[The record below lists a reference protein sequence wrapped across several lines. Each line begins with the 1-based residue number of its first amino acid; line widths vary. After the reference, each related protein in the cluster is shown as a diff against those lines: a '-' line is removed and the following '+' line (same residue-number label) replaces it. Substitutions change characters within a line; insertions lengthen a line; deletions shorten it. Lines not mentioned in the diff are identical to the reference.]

1 MSVDVFKTLEERGF
15 VKQYSHEEIKD
26 LFRDERVTYY
36 TGYDATADSLH
47 VGHYLQLMAMSHL
60 QKAGHRPISLI
71 GGGTTM
77 VGDPSGRS
85 DMRKMLTREDIKY
98 NSDRFREQISKFLD
112 FSDGKAI
119 MEDNANW
126 LLGLNYIDVLREV
139 GALFSVNKMLTAECY
154 KNRLEQGLTFLEF
167 NYMIMQSYDF
177 LMLNRKYDCKVQM
190 GGDDQWSNILAG
202 MDLIR
207 RKDRKPAYALTFTLL
222 TTSDGR
228 KMGKTQSGAL
238 WLDAKKTSP
247 YDFYQYW
254 RNVDD
259 ADVEKCLSLLTF
271 LPMEE
276 IKKLGA
282 LKDQEIN
289 KAKEVLAFE
298 TTKQVH
304 GEMEATNAMTASH
317 ALFAGGADLDSMPT
331 SHLTMDQIEDN
342 KNILDML
349 VLTGMAKS
357 KSDARRLIEGGGI
370 YVDDNTVSEIDHQ
383 LNTDKVCQEGIII
396 RKGKKNYHRVL
407 LYK

>member
-1 MSVDVFKTLEERGF
+1 MSDVFKVLEERGF
-15 VKQYSHEEIKD
+15 VKQYSHEEVKD
-26 LFRDERVTYY
+26 ILRDECVTFY

-47 VGHYLQLMAMSHL
+47 VGHYLQLMAMAHM

-85 DMRKMLTREDIKY
+85 DMRKMMTREDIEY
-98 NSDRFREQISKFLD
+98 NAQRFRTQISKFLD
-112 FSDGKAI
+112 FSEGKAI

-126 LLGLNYIDVLREV
+126 LLSLNYIEVLREV
-139 GALFSVNKMLTAECY
+139 GSLFSVNKMLTADCY

-167 NYMIMQSYDF
+167 NYMIMQAYDF
-177 LMLNRKYDCKVQM
+177 LMLNKLYGCKLQT
-190 GGDDQWSNILAG
+190 GGDDQWSNILSG

-207 RKDRKPAYALTFTLL
+207 RKERKPAYALTFSLL
-222 TTSDGR
+222 TTSDGK
-228 KMGKTQSGAL
+228 KMGKTQNGAL

-254 RNVDD
+254 RNVED
-259 ADVEKCLSLLTF
+259 ADVRNCLSLLTF

-276 IKKLGA
+276 INKLA
-282 LKDQEIN
+282 SLKDKEIN
-289 KAKEVLAFE
+289 AAKEVLAYE

-304 GEMEATNAMTASH
+304 GEQEAKNAMAASQ
-317 ALFAGGADLDSMPT
+317 ALFGAGQDLDSMPT
-331 SHLTMDQIEDN
+331 AHLTAEQIETN

-349 VLTGMAKS
+349 IITGMAKS

-370 YVDDNTVSEIDHQ
+370 YVGEFKVPSIDYE
-383 LNTDKVCQEGIII
+383 LNTDEISQDGVII
-396 RKGKKNYHRVL
+396 RKGKKHYHRVM
-407 LYK
+407 LYR

>member
-1 MSVDVFKTLEERGF
+1 MSDVFKVLEERGF
-15 VKQYSHEEIKD
+15 IKQYSHEEVKD
-26 LFRDERVTYY
+26 ILRNEHVTFY

-47 VGHYLQLMAMSHL
+47 VGHYLQLMAMSHM

-85 DMRKMLTREDIKY
+85 DMRRMMTREDIEY
-98 NSDRFREQISKFLD
+98 NAERFRAQISKFLD

-126 LLGLNYIDVLREV
+126 LLELNYIGVLREI
-139 GALFSVNKMLTAECY
+139 GSMFSVNKMLTAECY

-167 NYMIMQSYDF
+167 NYMIMQAYDF
-177 LMLNRKYDCKVQM
+177 LMLNRKYDCKLQM

-207 RKDRKPAYALTFTLL
+207 RKDKKPAYALTFTLL

-259 ADVEKCLSLLTF
+259 ADVRKCLSLLTF

-276 IKKLGA
+276 IDKLSA
-282 LKDQEIN
+282 LKDEEIN
-289 KAKEVLAFE
+289 TAKEILAYE

-304 GEMEATNAMTASH
+304 GQKEAEEAMKASQ
-317 ALFAGGADLDSMPT
+317 ALFGGGNDLDSMPT
-331 SHLTMDQIEDN
+331 SHLTSDQIEDN
-342 KNILDML
+342 KSIVDML
-349 VLTGMAKS
+349 VLTGLAKS
-357 KSDARRLIEGGGI
+357 KSEGRRLIEGGGI
-370 YVDDNTVSEIDHQ
+370 YVNDEKIESIDHM
-383 LNTDKVCQEGIII
+383 LNTDQISQEGIII

>member
-1 MSVDVFKTLEERGF
+1 MSDVFKVLEERGF
-15 VKQYSHEEIKD
+15 IKQYSHEEVKD
-26 LFRDERVTYY
+26 ILRDEKVTYY

-47 VGHYLQLMAMSHL
+47 VGHYLQLMAMAHL

-85 DMRKMLTREDIKY
+85 DMRKMLTREDIEY
-98 NSDRFREQISKFLD
+98 NAERFRAQISKFLD

-126 LLGLNYIDVLREV
+126 LLGLNYIEVLREV
-139 GALFSVNKMLTAECY
+139 GSLFSVNKMLTAECY
-154 KNRLEQGLTFLEF
+154 RNRLEKGLTFLEF
-167 NYMIMQSYDF
+167 NYMIMQAYDY
-177 LMLNRKYDCKVQM
+177 LMLNRKYDCKLQM

-207 RKDRKPAYALTFTLL
+207 RKERKPAYALTFTLL

-259 ADVEKCLSLLTF
+259 ADVGKCLSLLTF

-276 IKKLGA
+276 VNKLSA

-289 KAKEVLAFE
+289 KAKEVLAYE
-298 TTKQVH
+298 TTKQIH
-304 GEMEATNAMTASH
+304 GEKEAKDAMTASR
-317 ALFAGGADLDSMPT
+317 ALFGGGTDLESMPT
-331 SHLTMDQIEDN
+331 SHLTADQIEDN

-349 VLTGMAKS
+349 VLAGLAKS
-357 KSDARRLIEGGGI
+357 KSEGRRLISGGGI
-370 YVDDNTVSEIDHQ
+370 YVNDEKISSIDHE
-383 LNTDKVCQEGIII
+383 LNTDQISQEGIII

>member
-1 MSVDVFKTLEERGF
+1 MSDVFKVLEERGF
-15 VKQYSHEEIKD
+15 VKQYSHEEVKD
-26 LFRDERVTYY
+26 ILRDEKVTYY

-47 VGHYLQLMAMSHL
+47 VGHYLQLMAMAHL

-85 DMRKMLTREDIKY
+85 DMRKMLTREDIEY
-98 NSDRFREQISKFLD
+98 NAERFRAQISKFLD

-126 LLGLNYIDVLREV
+126 LLGLNYIEVLREV

-154 KNRLEQGLTFLEF
+154 KNRFEKGLTFLEF
-167 NYMIMQSYDF
+167 NYMIMQAYDF
-177 LMLNRKYDCKVQM
+177 LMLNRKYDCKLQM

-207 RKDRKPAYALTFTLL
+207 RKEKKPAYALTFTLL

-259 ADVEKCLSLLTF
+259 ADVRKCLSLLTF

-276 IKKLGA
+276 VNKLSA

-289 KAKEVLAFE
+289 KAKEVLAYE
-298 TTKQVH
+298 TTKQIH
-304 GEMEATNAMTASH
+304 GEKEAEDAMTASR
-317 ALFAGGADLDSMPT
+317 ALFGGGTDLESMPT
-331 SHLTMDQIEDN
+331 SHLTTNQIEDN

-349 VLTGMAKS
+349 VLTGLAKS
-357 KSDARRLIEGGGI
+357 KSEGRRLISGGGI
-370 YVDDNTVSEIDHQ
+370 YVGDEKVSSIDHE
-383 LNTDKVCQEGIII
+383 LNTDQISQEGIII
-396 RKGKKNYHRVL
+396 RKGKKNYHRIL

>member
-1 MSVDVFKTLEERGF
+1 MSDVFKVLEERGF
-15 VKQYSHEEIKD
+15 VKQYSHEEVKD
-26 LFRDERVTYY
+26 ILRDECVTFY

-47 VGHYLQLMAMSHL
+47 VGHYLQLMAMAHM

-85 DMRKMLTREDIKY
+85 DMRKMMTREDIEY
-98 NSDRFREQISKFLD
+98 NAQRFRTQISKFLD

-126 LLGLNYIDVLREV
+126 LLSLNYIEVLREV
-139 GALFSVNKMLTAECY
+139 GSLFSVNKMLTADCY

-167 NYMIMQSYDF
+167 NYMIMQAYDF
-177 LMLNRKYDCKVQM
+177 LMLNKLYGCKLQT
-190 GGDDQWSNILAG
+190 GGDDQWSNILSG

-207 RKDRKPAYALTFTLL
+207 RKERKPAYALTFSLL
-222 TTSDGR
+222 TTSDGK
-228 KMGKTQSGAL
+228 KMGKTQNGAL

-254 RNVDD
+254 RNVED
-259 ADVEKCLSLLTF
+259 ADVRNCLSLLTF

-276 IKKLGA
+276 INKLA
-282 LKDQEIN
+282 SLKDKEIN
-289 KAKEVLAFE
+289 AAKEVLAYE

-304 GEMEATNAMTASH
+304 GEQEAKNAMAASQ
-317 ALFAGGADLDSMPT
+317 ALFGAGQDLDSMPT
-331 SHLTMDQIEDN
+331 AHLTAEQIEAN
-342 KNILDML
+342 KNILAML
-349 VLTGMAKS
+349 IITGMAKS

-370 YVDDNTVSEIDHQ
+370 YVGEFKVPSIDYE
-383 LNTDKVCQEGIII
+383 LNTDEISQDGVII
-396 RKGKKNYHRVL
+396 RKGKKHYHRVM
-407 LYK
+407 LYR